1 MKELFEAGLSFKANT
16 WPLDS
21 RKPTLFFIHASG
33 CSSILWDNQL
43 KDLGDRINAIALDL
57 PGHGRS
63 PGEGYQ
69 TIPEYSRAVMDF
81 ISRLN
86 PPRPV
91 PAGLSLGGAIT
102 LQLLIDHP
110 DSFPAGILINTG
122 ARMKAMPALLE
133 AVERDFATSV
143 KLSKQVSLSPKTDP
157 DSLQPSLDDILN
169 CPPEVALGD
178 FRACDQF
185 DVRSRLSEIQA
196 KVLVVTGEDD
206 VFTPP
211 KFGEYLVN
219 NLKNAQRVHI
229 MNAGHLLPVEKPG
242 ELNRAILEF
251 LEGGYDER

>member
-1 MKELFEAGLSFKANT
+1 M
-16 WPLDS
+16 
-21 RKPTLFFIHASG
+21 
-33 CSSILWDNQL
+33 
-43 KDLGDRINAIALDL
+43 
-57 PGHGRS
+57 
-63 PGEGYQ
+63 
-69 TIPEYSRAVMDF
+69 VMDF

-91 PAGLSLGGAIT
+91 PVGLSLGGAIT

-110 DSFPAGILINTG
+110 DSFPLGILISTG

-143 KLSKQVSLSPKTDP
+143 KLSKQVSISPKTDP
-157 DSLQPSLDDILN
+157 DSLQPSLEDILN

-185 DVRSRLSEIQA
+185 DVRSRLAEIRA

-211 KFGEYLVN
+211 KFGEYLAEHIPG
-219 NLKNAQRVHI
+219 AQWLTFLRCRSLP
-229 MNAGHLLPVEKPG
+229 AGGKAG
-242 ELNRAILEF
+242 
-251 LEGGYDER
+251 

>member
-1 MKELFEAGLSFKANT
+1 MKELFEAGLAFRANP

-21 RKPTLFFIHASG
+21 KKPTLFFIHASG
-33 CSSILWDNQL
+33 SSSILWDNQL
-43 KDLGDRINAIALDL
+43 KGFGDRVNAIALDL

-63 PGEGYQ
+63 PGEGYN
-69 TIPEYSRAVMDF
+69 TISEYARVVRDF
-81 ISRLN
+81 VNRLN
-86 PPRPV
+86 PPLPI

-110 DSFPAGILINTG
+110 DSFPVGILISTG

-143 KLSKQVSLSPKTDP
+143 KLSKQVSISPKTDL
-157 DSLQPSLDDILN
+157 DSLQPSLDDLLH

-196 KVLVVTGEDD
+196 RVLVVTGEDD

-211 KFGEYLVN
+211 KFGKYLARTYPRTPN
-219 NLKNAQRVHI
+219 
-229 MNAGHLLPVEKPG
+229 G
-242 ELNRAILEF
+242 
-251 LEGGYDER
+251 

>member
-1 MKELFEAGLSFKANT
+1 MLQ
-16 WPLDS
+16 PY
-21 RKPTLFFIHASG
+21 
-33 CSSILWDNQL
+33 WDNQL
-43 KDLGDRINAIALDL
+43 KGLGDRINAVALDL

-63 PGEGYQ
+63 PGKAFH
-69 TIPEYSRAVMDF
+69 TVPEYTRAVMDF

-110 DSFPAGILINTG
+110 DSFPVGILISTG

-143 KLSKQVSLSPKTDP
+143 QLSKQVSISPKTDP
-157 DSLQPSLDDILN
+157 DSLQPSLEDILH

-178 FRACDQF
+178 FRACDQY

-196 KVLVVTGEDD
+196 RVLVVTGEDD

-211 KFGEYLVN
+211 KFGDYLADN
-219 NLKNAQRVHI
+219 IKKAQRFHLLD
-229 MNAGHLLPVEKPG
+229 AGHLLPVEKPD

-251 LEGGYDER
+251 LEHAGF

>member
-1 MKELFEAGLSFKANT
+1 MKELFEAGLAFKANT

-21 RKPTLFFIHASG
+21 KKPTLFFIHASG
-33 CSSILWDNQL
+33 CSSILWDNPL

-69 TIPEYSRAVMDF
+69 TIPGYTPVVMDF
-81 ISRLN
+81 IIRLN

-110 DSFPAGILINTG
+110 DSFPAGILISTG

-196 KVLVVTGEDD
+196 RVLVVTGEDD

-219 NLKNAQRVHI
+219 NIRKAQRVHI
-229 MNAGHLLPVEKPG
+229 MNAGHLLPVEKPK
-242 ELNRAILEF
+242 ELNRAILQF
-251 LEGGYDER
+251 LEGG

>member
-1 MKELFEAGLSFKANT
+1 
-16 WPLDS
+16 
-21 RKPTLFFIHASG
+21 
-33 CSSILWDNQL
+33 
-43 KDLGDRINAIALDL
+43 
-57 PGHGRS
+57 
-63 PGEGYQ
+63 
-69 TIPEYSRAVMDF
+69 MDF
-81 ISRLN
+81 IIRLN

-110 DSFPAGILINTG
+110 DSFPAGILISTG

-196 KVLVVTGEDD
+196 RVLVVTGEDD

-219 NLKNAQRVHI
+219 NIRKAQRVHI
-229 MNAGHLLPVEKPG
+229 MNAGHLLPVEKPE
-242 ELNRAILEF
+242 ELNRAILQF
-251 LEGGYDER
+251 LEGG